1 MENILKYVNLKHI
14 SSFIQN
20 SNHENFDGW
29 YPFLPTSYVAWSL
42 YEGIFSTMSSTIF
55 CASFPAWLIK
65 LLKLPPCSSRTR
77 PPSVSTLLTATYFQF
92 PLFIKAIHQLQHDCN
107 RLYEL
112 WNHFSQVNKKYR
124 IRKKKKRKWVMYCRA
139 DVVGIYKYDRKY
151 RGGETLNKCISSD
164 IHILKRRDDANVAP

>member
-20 SNHENFDGW
+20 SSHENFDGW
-29 YPFLPTSYVAWSL
+29 YPFLPTSYVASSL

-65 LLKLPPCSSRTR
+65 LLKLPPCSSRTW
-77 PPSVSTLLTATYFQF
+77 PPSVSTLLSST
-92 PLFIKAIHQLQHDCN
+92 
-107 RLYEL
+107 LYEL

-124 IRKKKKRKWVMYCRA
+124 ILKKKKRKWVMYCRA
-139 DVVGIYKYDRKY
+139 DVVGIYKYDRQY
-151 RGGETLNKCISSD
+151 RGGETLNKCTSSD